1 MKSLV
6 SNLFTRD
13 FIVMDALLVENQYR
27 SRTVINLHSAD
38 CKHSKIG
45 SLEAGALHYPPPGSF
60 KFQQMTLT
68 KGHESFQLPTKLN
81 SHMNSFV

>member
-1 MKSLV
+1 
-6 SNLFTRD
+6 
-13 FIVMDALLVENQYR
+13 MDALLVENQYR

-68 KGHESFQLPTKLN
+68 KGHELFQLPTKIKLAYEFICMKYPGHGTMKN
-81 SHMNSFV
+81 QV

>member
-45 SLEAGALHYPPPGSF
+45 SLEAGALQYLMAF
-60 KFQQMTLT
+60 TQ
-68 KGHESFQLPTKLN
+68 KL
-81 SHMNSFV
+81 SHPKSQNCCC